1 MKLADLYMED
11 LVHTTA
17 QAYYDSA
24 LVYIEEEDE
33 RKEEI
38 SSLASDLGSLV
49 DNLNIIEEVDSLL
62 SLCDMDEDTR
72 LRAVDRVLRDME
84 LELQRLRDE
93 RDAAEAAAAAAAAS
107 DMSGAGMFGPT
118 TASCGNLD
126 SRSSCPIGATVSWK
140 TIGVA

>member
-1 MKLADLYMED
+1 M
-11 LVHTTA
+11 
-17 QAYYDSA
+17 SA
-24 LVYIEEEDE
+24 
-33 RKEEI
+33 RKKI

-107 DMSGAGMFGPT
+107 DMSGAGMFWPYNGQLR
-118 TASCGNLD
+118 NLD
-126 SRSSCPIGATVSWK
+126 SRSSCPTGATVSWK
-140 TIGVA
+140 TTGVA